1 MISTQLALIRRELL
15 EHRSLYIVP
24 AVLGSIV
31 VLIFLTGQHSVDY
44 IDGQH
49 IDAALLGASNIGVHE
64 RGAMIAVLL
73 GAISVFF
80 VGTMWI
86 QIVFY
91 SLSSLYTER
100 KDKSILFWRSLPV
113 TDAETVISK
122 VLTAIVAIPLIT
134 LAFIAATHIL
144 ALMVTSVWVGS
155 RGADA
160 WHLIWEAAP
169 LLDVWGVIL
178 MFMLGVTIWLSPY
191 VGWFLLVSSYVT
203 RSPMLFAFLPVF
215 VLPLLERL
223 LFSSSTLAEQL
234 LGRVGQ
240 IVEYLAALKDEV
252 SHYARAQDASLVGLV
267 DVGSFLSNPGMW
279 GGLVVCGLLI
289 TAAMFV
295 RRYRGEA

>member
-1 MISTQLALIRRELL
+1 MIGTQIALIRRELL

-24 AVLGSIV
+24 ALLGSIV
-31 VLIFLTGQHSVDY
+31 ALVFLTGEQSVDY

-64 RGAMIAVLL
+64 RGGMIAVIM

-80 VGTMWI
+80 IVTMWI
-86 QIVFY
+86 QIIFY

-113 TDAETVISK
+113 TDAETVVSK

-134 LAFIAATHIL
+134 IAFIAVTHIL
-144 ALMVTSVWVGS
+144 ALMITSVWVGS

-169 LLDVWGVIL
+169 LLDVWGVVL
-178 MFMLGVTIWLSPY
+178 MFMLGITIWLSPY

-203 RSPMLFAFLPVF
+203 RTPMLFAFLPVI

-223 LFSSSTLAEQL
+223 FFNSSTLAEQL

-240 IVEYLAALKDEV
+240 IVAYIVGLTDEV
-252 SHYARAQDASLVGLV
+252 RHYVETPDASLVGMV
-267 DVGSFLSNPGMW
+267 DVGNFLSNSGMW
-279 GGLVVCGLLI
+279 GGLVVCGLFI